1 MKKMNWMRNIAMSLA
16 LAMGVSAMAGCGE
29 VASADG
35 ISYTPGGVLTL
46 SVNPEVAV
54 FYDGNGD
61 VVNVEAR
68 NDDGQKIL
76 DGYDGYKGLETQQ
89 VVSDLVNE
97 IGKAGYFVTGIEDG
111 TQERKISIGIE
122 PGSTL
127 PSDTFLDDVV
137 AETEKQVEQSQW
149 NSSVQ
154 VLDYAAEDYIR
165 SETVDYIDDDDIEVF
180 YESNGKVT
188 MVVSG
193 DDNKIEKV
201 YEGFAGSDVRE
212 AVLKLIDQVEAANYY
227 VEGVE
232 NSGHR
237 IEIDIESAA
246 NLPAGV
252 SAKTLNETAK
262 SQVKEAKWNGD
273 RLMID
278 YDAEDYLGMDLDNHD
293 DDPDDKD
300 DDLDDIDDKDDLDDD
315 DDPDDD
321 ADDMD
326 DLDDRDDDKDPDD
339 DDDDKDDLDDEY
351 DDDAEDPDE
360 DDD

>member
-1 MKKMNWMRNIAMSLA
+1 MKKMNWMRNIAMGLA
-16 LAMGVSAMAGCGE
+16 LTMGVSAMAGCGE

-61 VVNVEAR
+61 VVSVEAR
-68 NDDGQKIL
+68 NDDGRKIL

-97 IGKAGYFVTGIEDG
+97 IGKAGYFVTDIEDG

-137 AETEKQVEQSQW
+137 AETQKQVEQSQW

-154 VLDYAAEDYIR
+154 VLDYAPEDYIYG
-165 SETVDYIDDDDIEVF
+165 ETVDYIDDDDIEVF

-193 DDNKIEKV
+193 DDNKIERV
-201 YEGFAGSDVRE
+201 YEGFVGSDVRE
-212 AVLKLIDQVEAANYY
+212 TVLKLIDKVEAANYY
-227 VEGVE
+227 VEEVE
-232 NSGHR
+232 NTGHR
-237 IEIDIESAA
+237 IEIEIESAA
-246 NLPAGV
+246 NLPTGI
-252 SAKTLNETAK
+252 SAKALNETAR
-262 SQVKEAKWNGD
+262 SQVKQANWNGD
-273 RLMID
+273 RLVID
-278 YDAEDYLGMDLDNHD
+278 YDAEDYLGMDLDNNA
-293 DDPDDKD
+293 
-300 DDLDDIDDKDDLDDD
+300 DDLDDLDDD
-315 DDPDDD
+315 DDLDDADDLHDKGDLDDDDLDDD
-321 ADDMD
+321 ADDVD
-326 DLDDRDDDKDPDD
+326 DLDDDKEP
-339 DDDDKDDLDDEY
+339 DDDKDDLDDK
-351 DDDAEDPDE
+351 DDDDTEDLDE